1 MNSGGPFVPSA
12 LRQAAGIPDAVCTG
26 NQFHAGH
33 FSTCKELLG
42 KKTRREALSFC
53 GAAHQSQEH
62 TLRL

>member
-42 KKTRREALSFC
+42 KKDQERGPVLLWCCSPVP
-53 GAAHQSQEH
+53 GAH
-62 TLRL
+62 T